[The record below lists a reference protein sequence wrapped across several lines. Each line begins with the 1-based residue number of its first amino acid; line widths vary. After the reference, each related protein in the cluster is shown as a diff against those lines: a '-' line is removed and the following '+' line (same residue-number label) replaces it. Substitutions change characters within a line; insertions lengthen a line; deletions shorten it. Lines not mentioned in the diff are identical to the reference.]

1 MADKRSIAAAPS
13 RPFKLNGTEKQ
24 WNAISFGEQNED
36 LTNAAVT
43 FAAAKAQY
51 PMVNNI
57 EYSEK
62 YHRFSITWNAVDGAQ
77 QYGIAVKL
85 AGKWKVQAYT
95 AAKTL
100 SFTSPKLK
108 PGSTYEMVVC
118 AKVNGSW
125 DISGITKRSFKVTIK

>member
-62 YHRFSITWNAVDGAQ
+62 YHRFSIT
-77 QYGIAVKL
+77 
-85 AGKWKVQAYT
+85 
-95 AAKTL
+95 
-100 SFTSPKLK
+100 
-108 PGSTYEMVVC
+108 
-118 AKVNGSW
+118 
-125 DISGITKRSFKVTIK
+125 